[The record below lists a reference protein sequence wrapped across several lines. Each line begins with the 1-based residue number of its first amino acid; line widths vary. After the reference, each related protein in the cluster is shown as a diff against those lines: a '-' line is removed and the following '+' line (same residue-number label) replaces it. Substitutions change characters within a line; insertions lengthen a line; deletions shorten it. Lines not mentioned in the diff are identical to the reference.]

1 MTKRFKDESNK
12 RLYELAQ
19 LIEKTMDEEERGF
32 IFAPMVQPG
41 KDHRTAVFIS
51 DLKGHS
57 MEETFVCFWATM
69 ASIIMNVNTQ
79 VPENLRDEFRDGFLA
94 FERMVKGQCFVMEDE
109 NER

>member
-12 RLYELAQ
+12 RLYELAL
-19 LIEKTMDEEERGF
+19 LIDKTMDKEGRGF

-41 KDHRTAVFIS
+41 KDYRTAIFVS
-51 DLKGHS
+51 DLKEHS

-69 ASIIMNVNTQ
+69 ASIIMNINTQ
-79 VPENLRDEFRDGFLA
+79 VPENLRNEFRDGFLA
-94 FERMVKGQCFVMEDE
+94 FERMVKKQCFVMEDE

>member
-1 MTKRFKDESNK
+1 MTKKFKDESNK

-19 LIEKTMDEEERGF
+19 LINKTMDKEGRGF

-41 KDHRTAVFIS
+41 KDHRTAVFVS

-57 MEETFVCFWATM
+57 MEETFICFWATM
-69 ASIIMNVNTQ
+69 AGIIININTQ
-79 VPENLRDEFRDGFLA
+79 VPEDLRDEFRDGFSA
-94 FERMVKGQCFVMEDE
+94 FERMVKEQCFVMEDE